1 MINDRTDYRWVTIP
15 DDMLINGEIM
25 PLRQNKGSIR
35 GEDVCFL
42 LEAMSE
48 IYKVVNNAN
57 TSNVMDK
64 RILSERYRRVI
75 NQFRTWSQVSPRQAG
90 KPVKCG

>member
-1 MINDRTDYRWVTIP
+1 MITNRSDYMWVTIP
-15 DDMLINGEIM
+15 YDMIINGEIM
-25 PLRQNKGSIR
+25 PLRENKGILR

-48 IYKVVNNAN
+48 IYKVVNNVN
-57 TSNVMDK
+57 SSNVMDK

-75 NQFRTWSQVSPRQAG
+75 TQFRTWAQVSPTQSG
-90 KPVKCG
+90 KPVKGG

>member
-1 MINDRTDYRWVTIP
+1 
-15 DDMLINGEIM
+15 
-25 PLRQNKGSIR
+25 
-35 GEDVCFL
+35 
-42 LEAMSE
+42 MSE

-75 NQFRTWSQVSPRQAG
+75 NQFRTWSQLSPRQAG
-90 KPVKCG
+90 KPVKSGEWQKYYDLDSSTIVSPAYMDSSMAVGVEELQADVSAF